1 VTRGSRATRSQA
13 TAGSS
18 ARRKR
23 DRRAATVLGILLST
37 VAVALAVSVASAA
50 GPRREVV
57 PLRLR
62 QLIAGA
68 RLVVAGRVEQV
79 ESLDSGRLAVS
90 TIAVSQTL
98 KGEAPPGRVQ
108 VLDLA
113 SLPSTPP
120 LLRSGESVLL
130 FLGPARRTSYVRKLV
145 ADGSSFEPLSG
156 REGVVAAGDP
166 AAIEEAARL
175 VAALVE
181 ASRAPEPDLDKR
193 RASER
198 THVFA
203 ELAARHPTVVEDGI
217 AGLADLKP
225 LLPLSDE
232 ERARLAA
239 TIARDD
245 LSARVRD
252 RLFAQV
258 ASLQLEAMVP
268 ALQAVQSSDP
278 EVTAAAW
285 SALRRLGAAPDAK
298 QIAQLLRATSAD
310 VRIAAA
316 RELIARDPAGEV
328 DRAARLAVDDP
339 DAKVRV
345 AVSDAL
351 GQSGSPATI
360 VVLEKAFGKPPL
372 EAEQAAARAIFQIGG
387 RPAQESFARLTF
399 TSTPEMQRY
408 AVTLLRASGIAEDD
422 PLLVKI
428 RKEHPE
434 AEVRETAE
442 HGFPKPEH

>member
-1 VTRGSRATRSQA
+1 V
-13 TAGSS
+13 
-18 ARRKR
+18 
-23 DRRAATVLGILLST
+23 
-37 VAVALAVSVASAA
+37 
-50 GPRREVV
+50 
-57 PLRLR
+57 
-62 QLIAGA
+62 AGA

-79 ESLDSGRLAVS
+79 ESLDSGRLSVA
-90 TIAVSQTL
+90 TIAVTQTL
-98 KGEAPPGRVQ
+98 KGEAAAGRVQ

-113 SLPSTPP
+113 RLPSTPA
-120 LLRSGESVLL
+120 LFRNGESLLL
-130 FLGPARRTSYVRKLV
+130 FLAPARRTSYLRKLLP
-145 ADGSSFEPLSG
+145 DGGSFEPTSG
-156 REGVVAAGDP
+156 REAVIASGDP
-166 AAIEEAARL
+166 ATVEEAARL
-175 VAALVE
+175 VAAIVE
-181 ASRAPEPDLDKR
+181 SSRTPEPDADKR
-193 RASER
+193 RAAER
-198 THVFA
+198 AQAFG
-203 ELAARHPTVVEDGI
+203 ELAARHAAVVEDGI

-239 TIARDD
+239 TIGREDLPARI
-245 LSARVRD
+245 RE

-268 ALQAVQSSDP
+268 ALQAVQADDP
-278 EVTAAAW
+278 QVTAAAW
-285 SALRRLGAAPDAK
+285 RALRRLGAAPDAK
-298 QIAQLLRATSAD
+298 QIAQLLRATSAE

-328 DRAARLAVDDP
+328 ERAARLAVDDP

-345 AVSDAL
+345 AVTDAL
-351 GQSGSPATI
+351 GQSGSVATI
-360 VVLEKAFGKPPL
+360 VVLEQAFGKPPI
-372 EAEQAAARAIFQIGG
+372 EAQQAAARAIFQIGG

-408 AVTLLRASGIAEDD
+408 AVTLLRATGIAGDD

-442 HGFPKPEH
+442 HGFPEPEH